1 MSNFNSKQ
9 DLEVLLAK
17 INGQL
22 PANGPGPHN
31 SQENPMSISKME
43 EAGKKFIPRCP
54 QTLEQAKLSDEEV
67 LSLVLKY
74 LLYSTSSRCS
84 AICAQVKLPRS
95 IIDPL
100 LSQWKTEQLITIQ
113 KAGLLDDYMY
123 TLTDNGA
130 NLAKRR
136 LEINTYFGSAPVE
149 LEDYINSVAIQSV
162 IKVKPTPASVKAAFH
177 DMSIGSE
184 LLGQVGR
191 AVYAGSGMFLYGN
204 PGNGKT
210 SIAERLTRVFGD
222 QIWIPRTLKIHDE
235 VIRLYDASIH
245 VANNCNQSV
254 SLDDKN
260 TIDNRWVCIDRPMVA
275 VGGELTMDQ
284 LELTKNKETGIN
296 EAPVQLKS
304 NCGVLLV
311 DDFGRQQMSTTEL
324 LNRWIVPLEK
334 RYDFLNMASGRKI
347 QVPFDQ
353 HVVFS
358 TNLEPKELVDEAF
371 LRRIPYKIHVAD
383 PLESEFRDLIN
394 ATAQKKQIPFE
405 TDALDY
411 LISEHY
417 KKENRGFRFCH
428 ARDIISQVETQ
439 CEYNG
444 HPRVMSNELIDLAAE
459 SYFGLL
465 DTN

>member
-1 MSNFNSKQ
+1 MSNIEPKQ
-9 DLEVLLAK
+9 DLDVLLAK
-17 INGQL
+17 INGQI
-22 PANGPGPHN
+22 PANGSELHDNQQN
-31 SQENPMSISKME
+31 SMPISKME
-43 EAGKKFIPRCP
+43 LAGKKFVPRCP
-54 QTLEQAKLSDEEV
+54 QTLEQAKISDEEV
-67 LSLVLKY
+67 LSLVIKY
-74 LLYSTSSRCS
+74 LLYSTSSRSS
-84 AICAQVKLPRS
+84 AICSQVKLPRS

-162 IKVKPTPASVKAAFH
+162 IKVKPTPASVKGSFH
-177 DMSIGSE
+177 DMSIGAE

-235 VIRLYDASIH
+235 VIRLYDPSVHI
-245 VANNCNQSV
+245 ANNSNQSN
-254 SLDDKN
+254 SLDDD

-371 LRRIPYKIHVAD
+371 LRRIPYKIHVTD
-383 PLESEFRDLIN
+383 PTESEFRDLIY
-394 ATAQKKQIPFE
+394 ATAQKKQIPFD
-405 TDALDY
+405 TGALDH

-439 CEYNG
+439 CEFNG
-444 HPRVMSNELIDLAAE
+444 HPRVMSIELINLAAE

-465 DTN
+465 ETN